1 MSQDQSIN
9 EILENNKI
17 EPFTLIH
24 DILVNWWVILL
35 GALAAAML
43 TFVGVSLRYEPQ
55 YTTSATFAVV
65 STNGTAYSSLSS
77 ANSMAGTFQKIIK
90 SSSMNKILCEQLHVD
105 YVDADISTSIV
116 ENTNLLELSV
126 SAASPK
132 DAYDIIHII
141 MDNYSSISYYSV
153 GGAIL
158 ETLQEPAIPMSP
170 TNPLNAGRLM
180 KMAFLAAGALL
191 VLLFG
196 VLSYMKDTVK
206 AEEEIEKKLDARS
219 LGKIIYESKYKSL
232 RDLLKRQKNA
242 LLVNQPLAGFGFVES
257 YRKFVSRAE
266 YRMEKHESKVV
277 IVTSVS
283 ENEGKS
289 TVAANL
295 AISLAERD
303 KKVILI
309 DGDLRRPSQFLILG
323 LKPDEKSELG
333 EFLKGQGQMQ
343 NLMRRTDVKGVFF
356 MGGRNCYSSSTDI
369 LQSERTKELL
379 DACRKLVDYVVID
392 TPPVGIVADAE
403 IYARYADEVCLVV
416 RQNYI
421 LAEDINDAIDRFR
434 NAGCRILGVV
444 LNRVQSFGTLT
455 NETVGRYTSRYGYG
469 RYGKYGN
476 YANYS
481 KEQRESNE

>member
-1 MSQDQSIN
+1 
-9 EILENNKI
+9 
-17 EPFTLIH
+17 
-24 DILVNWWVILL
+24 
-35 GALAAAML
+35 
-43 TFVGVSLRYEPQ
+43 
-55 YTTSATFAVV
+55 
-65 STNGTAYSSLSS
+65 
-77 ANSMAGTFQKIIK
+77 
-90 SSSMNKILCEQLHVD
+90 
-105 YVDADISTSIV
+105 
-116 ENTNLLELSV
+116 
-126 SAASPK
+126 
-132 DAYDIIHII
+132 
-141 MDNYSSISYYSV
+141 
-153 GGAIL
+153 
-158 ETLQEPAIPMSP
+158 
-170 TNPLNAGRLM
+170 M
-180 KMAFLAAGALL
+180 KMAFLATGALL

-257 YRKFVSRAE
+257 YRKFVSRVE

-343 NLMRRTDVKGVFF
+343 NLMRRTDVKGVFSWEEGTVIPALRISF
-356 MGGRNCYSSSTDI
+356 SLSGQKSS
-369 LQSERTKELL
+369 LM
-379 DACRKLVDYVVID
+379 
-392 TPPVGIVADAE
+392 P
-403 IYARYADEVCLVV
+403 
-416 RQNYI
+416 
-421 LAEDINDAIDRFR
+421 
-434 NAGCRILGVV
+434 AGSWWIML
-444 LNRVQSFGTLT
+444 
-455 NETVGRYTSRYGYG
+455 
-469 RYGKYGN
+469 
-476 YANYS
+476 
-481 KEQRESNE
+481 